1 MGLESF
7 DYGETWSKAIEGLR
21 HGYLVGIAVDFGN
34 PDAELYQPLMA
45 LLGHFHLMMLKHTCT
60 KRFLNNGN
68 DWKMVSKGLPEPNG
82 TTISILEPNQKVPG
96 EIYARIIVESL
107 SQLTQVNHGVNLLQ
121 NGQKNI
127 FCKLFG
133 RYLLLSRVKDDSIR

>member
-1 MGLESF
+1 
-7 DYGETWSKAIEGLR
+7 
-21 HGYLVGIAVDFGN
+21 
-34 PDAELYQPLMA
+34 MA

-60 KRFLNNGN
+60 RKDLNNGN
-68 DWKMVSKGLPEPNG
+68 GDWKMVSKGLPEPNG
-82 TTISILEPNQKVPG
+82 TTISILEPNQKVQG
-96 EIYARIIVESL
+96 EIYAKIIVVSL

-133 RYLLLSRVKDDSIR
+133 RYLSVNKQYSH